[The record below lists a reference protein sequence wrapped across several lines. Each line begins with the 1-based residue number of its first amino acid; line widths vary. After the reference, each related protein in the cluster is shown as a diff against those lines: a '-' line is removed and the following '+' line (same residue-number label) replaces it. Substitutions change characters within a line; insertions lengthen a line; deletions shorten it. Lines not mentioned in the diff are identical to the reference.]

1 MFTYNEIITHW
12 KNCWVK
18 PKGYHRKKD
27 YLSSVYKIS
36 ATVICKLIYI
46 YRKNPL
52 FIMMLDN
59 DSDLS
64 VSMVYRLLNEGEE
77 VDEEIL
83 KAGV

>member
-1 MFTYNEIITHW
+1 
-12 KNCWVK
+12 
-18 PKGYHRKKD
+18 
-27 YLSSVYKIS
+27 
-36 ATVICKLIYI
+36 
-46 YRKNPL
+46 
-52 FIMMLDN
+52 MLDN